1 MLLIYIIIN
10 VSHPNSENGYKV
22 PHIMHSI
29 IIIITELGNVR
40 NPNISYLLQSRGK
53 VRYAYQGWGFFF
65 ACNLHLG
72 KKLTV
77 CVSGFA
83 L

>member
-53 VRYAYQGWGFFF
+53 VRYACQGWGFFF
-65 ACNLHLG
+65 CM
-72 KKLTV
+72 
-77 CVSGFA
+77 
-83 L
+83 